1 MSALAEGNEKAFD
14 ALFVEYYPKVLQF
27 VMRFCRD
34 KSEAENIVQELF
46 MELWIKRE
54 RFIKIENLDNYLF
67 ISARNSAIHCV
78 KQSLVYCDDK
88 LACDIQGNAV
98 TGEMK
103 LCYNEL
109 YDFIMSEIGSMP
121 EQRRRVFV
129 MSRVDGLNNSEI
141 AQRLGISKRT
151 VETHISAAL
160 AHLRKLLPLLAML
173 TLINYK

>member
-14 ALFVEYYPKVLQF
+14 ALFVEYNPKVLQF
-27 VMRFCRD
+27 VMCFCHD

-67 ISARNSAIHCV
+67 ISARNSAIHYV

-88 LACDIQGNAV
+88 SACNVQSNYIS
-98 TGEMK
+98 GEMK
-103 LCYNEL
+103 LCYEEL
-109 YDFIMSEIGSMP
+109 YSFIMNEIGSMP

-151 VETHISAAL
+151 VETHISLAL
-160 AHLRKLLPLLAML
+160 EQLKKLLPIIGLLSIMAL
-173 TLINYK
+173 

>member
-1 MSALAEGNEKAFD
+1 MN
-14 ALFVEYYPKVLQF
+14 
-27 VMRFCRD
+27 
-34 KSEAENIVQELF
+34 
-46 MELWIKRE
+46 LWIKKDILE
-54 RFIKIENLDNYLF
+54 GIENLDNYLF
-67 ISARNSAIHCV
+67 ISARNAAIHCV
-78 KQSLVYCDDK
+78 KQSLLYCDDK
-88 LACDIQGNAV
+88 SACDIQGNDV

-109 YDFIMSEIGSMP
+109 YDFIMSEIEAMP

-129 MSRVDGLNNSEI
+129 MSRVDGLSNADI
-141 AQRLGISKRT
+141 AERLGISKRT